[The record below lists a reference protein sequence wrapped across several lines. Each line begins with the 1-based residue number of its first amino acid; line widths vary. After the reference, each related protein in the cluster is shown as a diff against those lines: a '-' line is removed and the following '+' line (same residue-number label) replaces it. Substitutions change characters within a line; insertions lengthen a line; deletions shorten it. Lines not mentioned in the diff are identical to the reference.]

1 MHFQTYCLHFWT
13 YYDKM
18 VLVIYMNY
26 KKTILKEIISVKSIV
41 TVHYFEYGKNYH
53 FTGEEHNFW
62 ELIYVDRGTAEIFS
76 EDSWQ
81 ELKQG
86 EIAFHKP
93 GEFHNVRSNGRVA
106 PNLVIIAFDCSS
118 PTVSYFEGKNFLLN
132 EKEKKLLAV
141 ILTEAREAFSSPIGN
156 PDLKKLERN
165 KNPKHSGCEQMIKL
179 SLEQLLISLLRSGE
193 EKRTKA
199 ASVLKAY
206 SESDTVSKAI
216 EFLTASVNKSLRF
229 PDVTAHLKVSATGL
243 KSVFKKQ
250 TGMGVMEYYRTLKA
264 DRAKIL
270 IRESGMNFTQIADSM
285 GYESIHHFSRQFKK
299 TTGMTPTEY
308 SETVRN

>member
-1 MHFQTYCLHFWT
+1 MHFRT
-13 YYDKM
+13 YYDKIS
-18 VLVIYMNY
+18 LVIYMNY
-26 KKTILKEIISVKSIV
+26 KKTILKEIISVRSIV
-41 TVHYFEYGKNYH
+41 TVHYFEYGKNYR

-62 ELIYVDRGTAEIFS
+62 ELIYVDRGGCEICS
-76 EDSWQ
+76 GEEWK

-93 GEFHNVRSNGRVA
+93 GEFHNVRANGRVA
-106 PNLVIIAFDCSS
+106 PNLIIIAFECSS
-118 PTVSYFEGKNFLLN
+118 PSMEYFA
-132 EKEKKLLAV
+132 EKKLLLSEKEKLLLSV
-141 ILTEAREAFSSPIGN
+141 ILSEASEAFSSPIGN

-165 KNPKHSGCEQMIKL
+165 KNPRIRGCEQMIKL
-179 SLEQLLISLLRSGE
+179 SLEQLLLSLLRSGDG
-193 EKRTKA
+193 KRVKA
-199 ASVLKAY
+199 ASALKENSEKDIISRAISFLEESVLTTLHFK
-206 SESDTVSKAI
+206 
-216 EFLTASVNKSLRF
+216 
-229 PDVTAHLKVSATGL
+229 DVTDYLKISPTGL

-250 TGMGVMEYYRTLKA
+250 TGMGVMEYYRNLKA

-270 IRESGMNFTQIADSM
+270 IRESGMNFTQIADYM

>member
-13 YYDKM
+13 YYGKM

-76 EDSWQ
+76 GDTWQ

-118 PTVSYFEGKNFLLN
+118 PTVDRGTVLLSCFRKTG
-132 EKEKKLLAV
+132 EPPPLFR
-141 ILTEAREAFSSPIGN
+141 IP
-156 PDLKKLERN
+156 
-165 KNPKHSGCEQMIKL
+165 
-179 SLEQLLISLLRSGE
+179 ISLPP
-193 EKRTKA
+193 
-199 ASVLKAY
+199 ASL
-206 SESDTVSKAI
+206 
-216 EFLTASVNKSLRF
+216 LL
-229 PDVTAHLKVSATGL
+229 
-243 KSVFKKQ
+243 
-250 TGMGVMEYYRTLKA
+250 
-264 DRAKIL
+264 
-270 IRESGMNFTQIADSM
+270 
-285 GYESIHHFSRQFKK
+285 
-299 TTGMTPTEY
+299 
-308 SETVRN
+308 